1 MLADIL
7 LVTALILIGFKFGLR
22 ARLREI
28 GRVLDRLVNVLL
40 ALILGAYAL
49 QLLWLV
55 TFGRK

>member
-1 MLADIL
+1 MLSDIL

-28 GRVLDRLVNVLL
+28 GRVVDRLVNLL
-40 ALILGAYAL
+40 LGLILGAYAL
-49 QLLWLV
+49 QLLWLF

>member
-1 MLADIL
+1 MLSDIL
-7 LVTALILIGFKFGLR
+7 LFAALILIGMKFGLR

-28 GRVLDRLVNVLL
+28 GRVIDRLVNILL
-40 ALILGAYAL
+40 GLILGAYAV

>member
-28 GRVLDRLVNVLL
+28 GRVLDRLVNLLL

>member
-1 MLADIL
+1 MLSDIL
-7 LVTALILIGFKFGLR
+7 LFTALILIGLKFGLR

-28 GRVLDRLVNVLL
+28 GRVLDRLVNLLL
-40 ALILGAYAL
+40 ALILGAYAV

>member
-1 MLADIL
+1 VLSDIL
-7 LVTALILIGFKFGLR
+7 LFTALILIGLKFGLR

-28 GRVLDRLVNVLL
+28 GRVLDRLVNLLL
-40 ALILGAYAL
+40 ALILGAYAV